1 MHGSSARYKNEDF
14 QGLITWESLKQLYK
28 KTIYDELM
36 THTWNITMQDVN
48 HLVEG
53 NQSNYNEEHKL
64 YGSPQTMSRDRP
76 INTKYR
82 AAFAWNSLREDC
94 NGTIQAFKVH
104 VNSEKLIRNSI
115 SFENDGCM
123 LNDTEVHFYYYS
135 ILSNL

>member
-1 MHGSSARYKNEDF
+1 MAVWGSCCSLLLNIREEIYQRAANLMHGSSARYKNEDF

-64 YGSPQTMSRDRP
+64 YGSP
-76 INTKYR
+76 
-82 AAFAWNSLREDC
+82 
-94 NGTIQAFKVH
+94 
-104 VNSEKLIRNSI
+104 
-115 SFENDGCM
+115 
-123 LNDTEVHFYYYS
+123 
-135 ILSNL
+135 